1 MRINAMNA
9 ETQAQLKTLSEK
21 DAILI
26 NMSFGISE
34 SLGIAA
40 INDSISSF
48 IDFLKSR
55 NGAFV
60 PAFSLE
66 YRVYLV
72 GLIDKID
79 EAYKT
84 IAAQNIILPK
94 SRVS

>member
-1 MRINAMNA
+1 MTA
-9 ETQAQLKTLSEK
+9 ETQVQLNSLSET
-21 DAILI
+21 DAAII

-34 SLGIAA
+34 SLGVAT

-60 PAFSLE
+60 PALSLE

-72 GLIDKID
+72 GLIEKID
-79 EAYKT
+79 DAYKSAAVKT
-84 IAAQNIILPK
+84 IIIPK
-94 SRVS
+94 SRVI